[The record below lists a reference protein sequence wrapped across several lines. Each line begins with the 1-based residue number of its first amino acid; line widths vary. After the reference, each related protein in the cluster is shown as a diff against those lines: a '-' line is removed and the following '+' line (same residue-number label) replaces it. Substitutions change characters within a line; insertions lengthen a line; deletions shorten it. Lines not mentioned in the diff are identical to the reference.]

1 MPLILF
7 GNPSHFFEFLH
18 ALMFVA
24 LDVSQITLTASL
36 CGRFARG
43 LLKMVDLTVLVRL
56 QRIARR
62 AYVEDAARGWADV
75 VAI

>member
-18 ALMFVA
+18 ALMFIA
-24 LDVSQITLTASL
+24 LDVSQIAFTASL
-36 CGRFARG
+36 CGCFARG
-43 LLKMVDLTVLVRL
+43 LLKVIDLAVLVRL
-56 QRIARR
+56 QRVARG
-62 AYVEDAARGWADV
+62 AHVEGAARGWADV